1 MNKRPLSDDE
11 IMERIPVARA
21 REEGDRAT
29 GLRATAAF
37 YDSISDL
44 IVIETTRGIR
54 LGFPRRVIAALRNA
68 SKEQLAQLTLSPS
81 GAGLHWDALDVQLSV
96 PGLLIDALG
105 PGSAA
110 REIARRGGKST
121 STAKTDAAR
130 RNGRKG
136 GRPVK
141 KKSGSRV
148 VGYAK
153 TSAQKLL
160 VKETARSKTAVK
172 ASSRKRRG

>member
-1 MNKRPLSDDE
+1 MNRRSLSDDE
-11 IMERIPVARA
+11 ILERIPVARA
-21 REEGDRAT
+21 REAGDRAT

-37 YDSISDL
+37 YDSINDL

-54 LGFPRRVIAALRNA
+54 LGFPRRVIAALGKA
-68 SKEQLAQLTLSPS
+68 SKEQLAKLTLSPS
-81 GAGLHWDALDVQLSV
+81 GGGLHWDALDVQLSI

-105 PGSAA
+105 PGAAA
-110 REIARRGGKST
+110 RELARRGGTST
-121 STAKTDAAR
+121 SNAKADAAR
-130 RNGRKG
+130 RNGGKG

-141 KKSGSRV
+141 KESGSRV

-153 TSAQKLL
+153 TAAQHLL

-172 ASSRKRRG
+172 AGSRKKRG

>member
-11 IMERIPVARA
+11 ILQGIPVARA
-21 REEGDRAT
+21 REDADRAS
-29 GLRATAAF
+29 GLRARAAF
-37 YDSISDL
+37 YDSINDL
-44 IVIETTRGIR
+44 IVMETTRGVR

-105 PGSAA
+105 PGAAA

-121 STAKTDAAR
+121 SNAKADAAR
-130 RNGRKG
+130 RNGVKG
-136 GRPVK
+136 GRPTRK
-141 KKSGSRV
+141 EPASRA

-153 TSAQKLL
+153 TSAQQLS
-160 VKETARSKTAVK
+160 VKETAESRTTVK
-172 ASSRKRRG
+172 AGSRKKRG